1 VILLPEPVIAR
12 ITRAGKKFEI
22 FVYPDKAYQFKE
34 GKKVDVRSILAVEG
48 IFTDARKSEVA
59 PSSELKRAF
68 GTTDLYSIAETILR
82 EGEVQLTAEYRKK
95 LQEEKIRWIIN
106 YIHKNFVDPQTDL
119 PHPISR
125 IEKAMKEAKV
135 RIDPM
140 KDPEQQVKEV
150 LDQLRKIL
158 PLKTGLVKMVVTVP
172 SSAWA
177 KARSLLLGQGNIISE
192 KWSDDGEKVT
202 LVAEV
207 PVGSQM
213 LLFERIGEMGGQA
226 KVE

>member
-1 VILLPEPVIAR
+1 
-12 ITRAGKKFEI
+12 
-22 FVYPDKAYQFKE
+22 
-34 GKKVDVRSILAVEG
+34 
-48 IFTDARKSEVA
+48 
-59 PSSELKRAF
+59 
-68 GTTDLYSIAETILR
+68 
-82 EGEVQLTAEYRKK
+82 
-95 LQEEKIRWIIN
+95 
-106 YIHKNFVDPQTDL
+106 
-119 PHPISR
+119 
-125 IEKAMKEAKV
+125 
-135 RIDPM
+135 M
-140 KDPEQQVKEV
+140 KDPEQQIKDVVE
-150 LDQLRKIL
+150 QLRKIL